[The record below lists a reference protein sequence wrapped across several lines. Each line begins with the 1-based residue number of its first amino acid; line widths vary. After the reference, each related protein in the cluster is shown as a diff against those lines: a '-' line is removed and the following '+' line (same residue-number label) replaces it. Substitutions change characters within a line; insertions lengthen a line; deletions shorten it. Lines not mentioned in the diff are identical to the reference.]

1 MSTSKKPLRWVRAT
15 LAAAVTALTLTVAP
29 AAHADTPGQPPLPD
43 GFGLTKV
50 ATDPA
55 IVAANTP
62 TNFVITVTTPQ
73 VAGTHHIR
81 IMLPADY
88 YTNTTKHY
96 PVLYFLHGTGDDPA
110 NASLAWPALRDASAR
125 SSMITVEP
133 DGGLRG
139 WYANW
144 LNQNTAAGAQNW
156 ETFHLGQV
164 IPFIDADLR
173 TIPDKAHRAIAGLS
187 MGGFGAMHYAE
198 DRPDLFS
205 QVASLS
211 GAIDLG
217 RDSMDVRMAA
227 VGTLTN
233 GAGVLCGSSTN
244 PSCPGGFGPTV
255 DSDALFGTPYPF
267 SIFYPF
273 SDVLWNA
280 ADPSTHLSKLTGMGI
295 SLYVGNGNGNPAD
308 EEFWAESA
316 TTHVK
321 TNLDALG
328 MPSHYVDYGNGAG
341 WGTCAGHHDAP
352 CWAADMVDFVPRLE
366 AAFGA

>member
-1 MSTSKKPLRWVRAT
+1 M
-15 LAAAVTALTLTVAP
+15 TVMP
-29 AAHADTPGQPPLPD
+29 AAHAGTPAQPPMPD
-43 GFGLTKV
+43 AFNLTTV

-55 IVAANTP
+55 IVATNTP

-81 IMLPADY
+81 IILPADY
-88 YTNTTKHY
+88 YTNTGKRY
-96 PVLYFLHGTGDDPA
+96 PVLYFLHGASDNPA
-110 NASLAWPALRDASAR
+110 NPYLAWPAVLDASAR

-144 LNQNTAAGAQNW
+144 LDQGTSAKAQNW
-156 ETFHLGQV
+156 ENFHINQV

-187 MGGFGAMHYAE
+187 MGGFGAMHYAQDHPE
-198 DRPDLFS
+198 LFS

-211 GAIDLG
+211 GAIDLS

-233 GAGVLCGSSTN
+233 GAGVLCGSASD
-244 PSCPGGFGPTV
+244 PSCPSGFGPTV
-255 DSDALFGTPYPF
+255 SSDALFGTPYPF
-267 SIFYPF
+267 SVFYPF

-280 ADPSTHLSKLTGMGI
+280 ADPSTHMAKLAGMGI
-295 SLYVGNGNGNPAD
+295 SIYVGNGGGNPVNM
-308 EEFWAESA
+308 EFWAESA
-316 TTHVK
+316 SGHVK
-321 TNLDALG
+321 ANLDALG
-328 MPSHYVDYGNGAG
+328 MPYHYVDYGNGAG
-341 WGTCAGHHDAP
+341 WGACDGGHDGK